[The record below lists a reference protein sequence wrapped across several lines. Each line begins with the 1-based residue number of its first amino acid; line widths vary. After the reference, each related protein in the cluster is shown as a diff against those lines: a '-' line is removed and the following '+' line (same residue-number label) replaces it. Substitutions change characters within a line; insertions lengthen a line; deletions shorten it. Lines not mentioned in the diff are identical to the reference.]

1 MIVDSAVTKSKNK
14 LTFIHYAGT
23 NGYVLYHH
31 YNTKTYPEV
40 YSIPSIHNN
49 NNKDTVAIPTFILS
63 SIIVL

>member
-23 NGYVLYHH
+23 KWLLYHH
-31 YNTKTYPEV
+31 YNTKIYPEV

-49 NNKDTVAIPTFILS
+49 NNKDTVAITAFILS